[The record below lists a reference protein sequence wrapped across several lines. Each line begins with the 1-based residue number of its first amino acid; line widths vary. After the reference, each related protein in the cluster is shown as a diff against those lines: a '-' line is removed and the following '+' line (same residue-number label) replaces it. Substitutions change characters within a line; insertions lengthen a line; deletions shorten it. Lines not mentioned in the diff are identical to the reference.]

1 MVVFIKKNSCSI
13 LVRIWNDGLEIISE
27 IGSVIKTIKSIRKVN
42 EFPLYEMHNYANYD
56 FDTFLCRGVS
66 SDEDF
71 YEFLN
76 IKKNRIFQ
84 GSSYATDDMF
94 ACTCFSTKNNAGKV
108 FFGRN
113 FDWETHPVLLL
124 NNNPEGCY
132 KSISMVDLYYLGCN
146 TGFKMFLPFNLKKLL
161 KAPYLPFDGMNE
173 CGVAIGILR
182 VPHAE
187 CLIDPDRVTINS
199 ITALRLILD
208 KASSVDE
215 AIELFKRYNIIFMKN
230 IPLHYYIADASGRSV
245 VIEFLEGKL
254 NVIEQDFLWNVASNF
269 ILDCKY
275 NEGEG
280 IDRYYTANKI
290 LKRKK
295 GDIDREEAMGILRGV
310 KDNTVWSGVYDLEE
324 RELTICLGE
333 NYDEVKH
340 FIL

>member
-1 MVVFIKKNSCSI
+1 M
-13 LVRIWNDGLEIISE
+13 LVRIGGGVLEIISE
-27 IGSVIKTIKSIRKVN
+27 IGNVIKTIKSIRKVD
-42 EFPLYEMHNYANYD
+42 EFPLYEMHNYAKYH
-56 FDTFLCRGVS
+56 FDTFLSRGAS
-66 SDEDF
+66 SDEAF
-71 YEFLN
+71 YKFLN
-76 IKKNRIFQ
+76 IKKSRIFH
-84 GSSYATDDMF
+84 GTSYASDDMF
-94 ACTCFSTKNNAGKV
+94 ACTCFSTRNNAGKV

-124 NNNPEGCY
+124 HNIQTGYY

-146 TGFKMFLPFNLKKLL
+146 TGFRMFLPTNLKKLL

-187 CLIDPDRVTINS
+187 CSIDPNRVTINS

-208 KASSVDE
+208 NASSVDE
-215 AIELFKRYNIIFMKN
+215 AIELFERYNIVFMRN

-254 NVIEQDFLWNVASNF
+254 KVIEQNFLWNVASNF
-269 ILDCKY
+269 LLDCKY
-275 NEGEG
+275 NEGVG

-295 GDIDREEAMGILRGV
+295 GDIDWEEAMEILREV
-310 KDNTVWSGVYDLEE
+310 KDKTVWSGVYDLEE